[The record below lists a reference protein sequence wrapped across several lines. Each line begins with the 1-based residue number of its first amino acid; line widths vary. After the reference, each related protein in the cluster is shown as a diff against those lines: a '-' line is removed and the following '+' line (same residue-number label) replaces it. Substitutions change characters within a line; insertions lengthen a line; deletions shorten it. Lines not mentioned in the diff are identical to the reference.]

1 MNILFRKKHPKTAK
15 ILIYFSVLEVQ
26 KVEKWKMY
34 MEIHQLLNQ
43 GFNKTQVA
51 KKLNISRTTVYRY
64 LEKDPES
71 MAKWVKS
78 TKVRRKILDPYKEI
92 ILNWL
97 RTHPDMSAAQVFD
110 WLLDKYEHLKVAEST
125 VRSYVRELRKTY
137 DIPKKTLPRDYEAVP
152 EAPLGAQMQVDFGE
166 TTQQTNDHRK
176 AKLYCISFVLSHS
189 RYKYFEW
196 LDRPFTTR
204 DLIQAHENA
213 FQYYGGIADEIVYDQ
228 DALILVS
235 ENGGDLIFTREF
247 QAYKE
252 ERKINIRMCRRS
264 DPESKGKIESV
275 IKYIKNNFA
284 KYRIY
289 YGLDTWNEESWRW
302 LERTGN
308 YKHHNTTKKRPV
320 EVFNIEK
327 HHLRPVSYPVA
338 NYLDCDNPN
347 DLSITRSVR
356 KDNTIWYKSNRYS
369 VPLGT
374 YNKMKQVRI
383 QQLDNQLVIQTIDDK
398 KVIAKHKVV
407 IGKGKL
413 IQDSN
418 HLRDRTKGIDTF
430 IETVASYFSDYDQA
444 MRYLQVIRE
453 KYPRYIRDQ
462 LQMLVKTIKSLEQAQ
477 IDEGLDECVKR
488 DFYSATEFI
497 DIIEYLKRQ
506 RQSNSHNKKIKNK
519 DIQPIYPWSE
529 SALQTN
535 IQKRDIQE
543 YLSVMEGDS
552 R

>member
-1 MNILFRKKHPKTAK
+1 
-15 ILIYFSVLEVQ
+15 
-26 KVEKWKMY
+26 MY

-71 MAKWVKS
+71 MAKWVNS

-137 DIPKKTLPRDYEAVP
+137 DIPKETLPRDYEAVP
-152 EAPLGAQMQVDFGE
+152 EAPLGAQMQVDFGETTQQTNDHRKAKLYCISFVLSHSRYKYFEWLERPFTTRDLIQAHDNAFQYYGGIADEIVYDQDALILRSEAPIGAQMQVDFGE

-252 ERKINIRMCRRS
+252 ERKINIRMCRKS

-284 KYRIY
+284 KHRIY

-453 KYPRYIRDQ
+453 KYPRYIHNQ
-462 LQMLVKTIKSLEQAQ
+462 LQMLVKTIKS
-477 IDEGLDECVKR
+477 
-488 DFYSATEFI
+488 
-497 DIIEYLKRQ
+497 
-506 RQSNSHNKKIKNK
+506 
-519 DIQPIYPWSE
+519 
-529 SALQTN
+529 
-535 IQKRDIQE
+535 
-543 YLSVMEGDS
+543 
-552 R
+552 

>member
-1 MNILFRKKHPKTAK
+1 IKVNTLFRKKHPKTAK

-71 MAKWVKS
+71 MAKWVNS

-137 DIPKKTLPRDYEAVP
+137 DIPKETLPRDYEAVP

-196 LDRPFTTR
+196 LDRPFTTS

-235 ENGGDLIFTREF
+235 ENGGDLFVMHKSGKLELQQCKASSGVDSSWSYSTMKANGILDNWKHHLNRDPNIYVSLVSPLNYSNLEHLLQRVRNTSSNPLLF
-247 QAYKE
+247 YKNQ
-252 ERKINIRMCRRS
+252 IQGS
-264 DPESKGKIESV
+264 DKKFI
-275 IKYIKNNFA
+275 NFA
-284 KYRIY
+284 KNICDALGFDISSKDEVESEKLLHSLSRIHYRQSPDTEKYELILEKISLLFQGDKYKVYDALVRWIIDGDIWGQEININRIHAFLNDKKIRLKDIAKDERVYPRIQNLNTIY
-289 YGLDTWNEESWRW
+289 KDDFAPLMTGIIPRNEVESCINEIKAVNSVVIHGQAGSGKSGITNLVIKECEDNNIPCVAIKLDKYIPIN
-302 LERTGN
+302 
-308 YKHHNTTKKRPV
+308 
-320 EVFNIEK
+320 NIE
-327 HHLRPVSYPVA
+327 HWSNNMGLPY
-338 NYLDCDNPN
+338 
-347 DLSITRSVR
+347 SI
-356 KDNTIWYKSNRYS
+356 IHC
-369 VPLGT
+369 
-374 YNKMKQVRI
+374 
-383 QQLDNQLVIQTIDDK
+383 IDS
-398 KVIAKHKVV
+398 IAK
-407 IGKGKL
+407 
-413 IQDSN
+413 
-418 HLRDRTKGIDTF
+418 
-430 IETVASYFSDYDQA
+430 
-444 MRYLQVIRE
+444 
-453 KYPRYIRDQ
+453 
-462 LQMLVKTIKSLEQAQ
+462 
-477 IDEGLDECVKR
+477 
-488 DFYSATEFI
+488 
-497 DIIEYLKRQ
+497 
-506 RQSNSHNKKIKNK
+506 NK
-519 DIQPIYPWSE
+519 
-529 SALQTN
+529 
-535 IQKRDIQE
+535 
-543 YLSVMEGDS
+543 
-552 R
+552 